1 MSGSFYPEY
10 EEVIERA
17 RQKGVLTEAARLIL
31 WGRIT
36 EAFALGKLTYSEL
49 KALEAQLGIDSER
62 YRRDL
67 DIALSGEP
75 EEDD

>member
-49 KALEAQLGIDSER
+49 KALEARLGIDSER

-67 DIALSGEP
+67 DIALGGEP
-75 EEDD
+75 EEDG